1 MNKAYAAFRRLGKD
15 KSMEKF
21 SSRYEDNLDALK
33 RILRTDRN
41 FDVICREMRA
51 GKDKV
56 AFFYIDGFAKD
67 LILQRLFQ
75 YFMGLSHIEGGKDA
89 AKRFA
94 ERHVSYV
101 EVDLTEEM
109 DTAVTMILSGAAV
122 MIAEPFGETA
132 VIIDSRT
139 YPARETAEPDDDR
152 VMQGAH
158 DGFVE
163 TLIFNTALI
172 RRRIRDPRLTM
183 HYHNMGGSSRTDVVL
198 CYVEGKADAKYVK
211 WLKGKLAS
219 VHPESLTLG
228 AQSLAEALIPRRW
241 FNPFPKIRYIGR
253 PDAAAAELMEGR
265 VLLLCDTAPQVMVLP
280 TTIFDFMQETDDFYL
295 PPVTGCYMR
304 LLRHTIMLV
313 ALVFIPTWYLIL
325 DYPDVLPAWAAP
337 LIPKDPGTMP
347 LILQLYLAELAVD
360 GLKLASMNTPDM
372 LTNSLS
378 VIGGLILG
386 EFAVEI
392 GWLSP
397 DVIFYIALVAIA
409 AFSQQNHELG
419 YAFKFLRMIWLGL
432 TALFGLWG
440 YLAFLPIIPLLLL
453 LNSTVNGGKSYLY
466 PLIPFDGKAF
476 LRLFLRLRKQ
486 DVIRD
491 EYPDSVEKKS
501 FSKNAPRT

>member
-1 MNKAYAAFRRLGKD
+1 MD
-15 KSMEKF
+15 S
-21 SSRYEDNLDALK
+21 LK
-33 RILRTDRN
+33 RTLRTDRN
-41 FDVICREMRA
+41 FDVICREMPV
-51 GKDKV
+51 GKDKA

-67 LILQRLFQ
+67 TILLKLFQ
-75 YFMGLSHIEGGKDA
+75 YFIGLAGIDGGKDA
-89 AKRFA
+89 AKKFA
-94 ERHVSYV
+94 ATHVPYV
-101 EVDLTEEM
+101 EVDLTDSM
-109 DTAVTMILSGAAV
+109 DMAVTMVLSGATL

-132 VIIDSRT
+132 IVIDSRT

-183 HYHNMGGSSRTDVVL
+183 HYHNVGGSSRTDVVI
-198 CYVEGKADAKYVK
+198 CYVEGKADPKYVR

-228 AQSLAEALIPRRW
+228 SQSLAEALIPRRW
-241 FNPFPKIRYIGR
+241 FNPFPKIRYLGR

-265 VLLLCDTAPQVMVLP
+265 VLVLCDTSPQVMVLP

-295 PPVTGCYMR
+295 PPITGCYMR
-304 LLRHTIMLV
+304 LLRHAIMLL
-313 ALVFIPTWYLIL
+313 ALLFIPTWYLLL
-325 DYPDVLPAWAAP
+325 DYPDVLPAWAMP
-337 LIPKDPGTMP
+337 LIPREPGVLP
-347 LILQLYLAELAVD
+347 LILQLYLAEFAVD

-372 LTNSLS
+372 LTKSLS

-419 YAFKFLRMIWLGL
+419 YAFKFLRMLWLGV

-440 YLAFLPIIPLLLL
+440 YLAFIPVIPVLLVF
-453 LNSTVNGGKSYLY
+453 NGTVNGGKSYLY
-466 PLIPFDGKAF
+466 PLIPFNGKAF
-476 LRLFLRLRKQ
+476 LRLFFRLRKK
-486 DVIRD
+486 DVVRD
-491 EYPDSVEKKS
+491 PYPKTAEKQ
-501 FSKNAPRT
+501 